1 MCLPLVACIIEHTLE
16 LSSRQWL
23 CSLVCLLFLIA
34 LIRIRILNS
43 FECMHSYFY
52 FFKKQFT
59 YKSRSQLSRSPL
71 SRSCLL
77 SSTIALSCTSLFVAN
92 QYFTSITLL
101 SSFQSYTCYW
111 LLRIKIF
118 FISASYPVCLYEC
131 SLMVDLYVYVN
142 ICLCKILVAME
153 MTVLI
158 QAVPYATLRQQV
170 VQSLVLKLC
179 KLLALCVVC
188 L

>member
-111 LLRIKIF
+111 LLKFYEIRYF
-118 FISASYPVCLYEC
+118 SYLPVIQFVCTC

-153 MTVLI
+153 MTVINKQCHMPL
-158 QAVPYATLRQQV
+158 
-170 VQSLVLKLC
+170 
-179 KLLALCVVC
+179 
-188 L
+188 